1 MANDKT
7 YDRHVNIWING
18 KEVVDNISNIKSEM
32 VKLTNEVNRTTR
44 GTDEY
49 YQKVA
54 ELKRVKQIFKEHQDD
69 IKGTTTAWDKLKG
82 VATSGMG
89 FLAAGVGGFMV
100 AWKGIKSII
109 ESTDAQ
115 SDKFEITLGGLKGG
129 LDALKA
135 SLASINEGGLK
146 NLVKNIR
153 EGFEEGQRYAQGL
166 DNIDEK
172 TRALQIAEAEANNE
186 ILRQTE
192 ISRSAKSSKDEQI
205 AAGKKII
212 EIEET
217 LTQIRTGIAQQ
228 AYLNES
234 QNIQTVTHL
243 TEAEI
248 LAYAKTRDELVANL
262 GAGKEYNKM
271 IADKIEQGKQYN
283 EDVAKYNQLYR
294 STITA
299 TGQYTIMTKEQAAEY
314 VNLGKKIDGASEET
328 KRFALAI
335 AKMPGDDKMKLLT
348 NAYNA
353 YQVAIGSGLENTMKT
368 RIRTANNEDQLNK
381 QAIKGIED
389 KTKAENAAALESV
402 QIDEDVRAY
411 TEKTD
416 KDYFKALD
424 EKTKKE
430 NAAAL
435 ESAQIAQD
443 VADYTENLDKEYF
456 EKLDKKTAAEEEY
469 NQKLLSQK
477 QKLFQNLGGL
487 ENALFD
493 AQFAKLDAQYKKDLA
508 AAGDNAVAKAKIEE
522 EYTKKKNALSRRA
535 AVVEKIAALFS
546 IGIDTAKGIA
556 NAASKV
562 VTLPLIPWIVANG
575 VLQAAIVAAKPVP
588 QYAVGGYTKHGGK
601 YEPAGIVHAGE
612 WIANADMV
620 ASPVTGPVIRALE
633 DFRANNMPGYAN
645 GGMAMGGSQQGPGG
659 GSAATLISTDPELK
673 ILIRQNS
680 ILLAA
685 LRRDGV
691 NMKFGY
697 IEADN
702 VRKGLDKLSDIE
714 DKVAM

>member
-18 KEVVDNISNIKSEM
+18 KEVKNDISSIQKEM
-32 VKLTNEVNRTTR
+32 MNLTNEVKRTTR

-49 YQKVA
+49 NQKVA
-54 ELKRVKQIFKEHQDD
+54 ELKKVKQILKEHQDN
-69 IKGTTTAWDKLKG
+69 IKATGTAWDGVKKFFSGAQGLFIAGLAGITSAYKSLKD
-82 VATSGMG
+82 VIS
-89 FLAAGVGGFMV
+89 
-100 AWKGIKSII
+100 
-109 ESTDAQ
+109 STD
-115 SDKFEITLGGLKGG
+115 SLKDRFEKTLGGWKGG
-129 LDALKA
+129 YDALA
-135 SLASINEGGLK
+135 RSIATISEGGLK
-146 NLVKNIR
+146 NLGKRIR
-153 EGFEEGQRYAQGL
+153 EGIDEGRRYAESL
-166 DNIDEK
+166 DSIDEK
-172 TRALQIAEAEANNE
+172 TRALQIAESEASNE
-186 ILRQTE
+186 ILKQTE
-192 ISRSAKSSKDEQI
+192 ISRSNKYSKDQQI
-205 AAGKKII
+205 EAGHKII
-212 EIEET
+212 ELEDK
-217 LTQIRTGIAQQ
+217 LALIRSGIAEQ

-234 QNIQTVTHL
+234 KNIQNATHL

-248 LAYAKTRDELVANL
+248 LSYAKQEAQMVANIE
-262 GAGKEYNKM
+262 AGKKYNKM
-271 IADKIEQGKQYN
+271 IQDRDVIQAISLSGVKLTEQQTTQWTRLNK
-283 EDVAKYNQLYR
+283 
-294 STITA
+294 
-299 TGQYTIMTKEQAAEY
+299 
-314 VNLGKKIDGASEET
+314 
-328 KRFALAI
+328 AI
-335 AKMPGDDKMKLLT
+335 ADASNQTKYYAAAAATMPGDEKMQLFTDKYV
-348 NAYNA
+348 AW
-353 YQVAIGSGLENTMKT
+353 QQAIGSSLENTMRT